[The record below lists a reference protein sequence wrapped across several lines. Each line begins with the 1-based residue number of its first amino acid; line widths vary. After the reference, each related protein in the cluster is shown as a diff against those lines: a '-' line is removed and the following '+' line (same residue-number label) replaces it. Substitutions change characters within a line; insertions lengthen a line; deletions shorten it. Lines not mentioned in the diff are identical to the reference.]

1 MRKER
6 KHFTPEEK
14 VAILRRHLVDRVPVG
29 GSALAR
35 PGPPKNGVPCGSL
48 IGSTRSMLEVFKLIG
63 KVAETDSTVLVRGES
78 GTGKELVAQ
87 AIHDHG
93 GRKDKAFVAVNCAAL
108 AETLLESELF
118 GHERGAFTGAVA
130 RKSGRFE
137 LAIWGTIFLDEIG
150 DISPS
155 LQSKLLRVLEERRFE
170 RVGGTET
177 ISVDFRVIAATNRDL
192 EAAVRDRQFRE
203 DLYYRLNVVTISL
216 PPLRERRADIVPL
229 AEHFLNFCSERNKL
243 PVGEFSEDAILAPQ
257 QYSFPGNVRELEN
270 MIERAVL
277 LAGGRVITPEHLA
290 PLMKPPVS
298 RSAELLPSLLSSPFR
313 ESVVELERRLIEQ
326 AIREFGGNRAQA
338 ARRLKIHRRL
348 LYKKMRQYKFVD

>member
-1 MRKER
+1 
-6 KHFTPEEK
+6 
-14 VAILRRHLVDRVPVG
+14 
-29 GSALAR
+29 
-35 PGPPKNGVPCGSL
+35 VPCGSL

-137 LAIWGTIFLDEIG
+137 LAIGGTIFLDEIG

-203 DLYYRLNVVTISL
+203 DL
-216 PPLRERRADIVPL
+216 
-229 AEHFLNFCSERNKL
+229 
-243 PVGEFSEDAILAPQ
+243 
-257 QYSFPGNVRELEN
+257 
-270 MIERAVL
+270 
-277 LAGGRVITPEHLA
+277 
-290 PLMKPPVS
+290 
-298 RSAELLPSLLSSPFR
+298 LLSFECGHNFSPAVTGKAGR
-313 ESVVELERRLIEQ
+313 HRPPGRALS
-326 AIREFGGNRAQA
+326 EF
-338 ARRLKIHRRL
+338 L
-348 LYKKMRQYKFVD
+348 